1 VRETR
6 AVRWSARADEDLLAL
21 FLWLTDESGAD
32 FALAYAE
39 SIRAHMES
47 FRTFPERGTPRDD
60 LSPGLRTTVYRRRT
74 VIAYRLAEGEL
85 EVVRLHHAG
94 RDWAGDI

>member
-1 VRETR
+1 MSEIR
-6 AVRWSARADEDLLAL
+6 AVRWSAKAEEDLFELY
-21 FLWLTDESGAD
+21 LWLAAEAGAE
-32 FALAYAE
+32 FAFDYTS

-60 LSPGLRTTVYRRRT
+60 LSPGLRSTVYRRRT
-74 VIAYRLAEGEL
+74 VLAYRLADGEL

-94 RDWAGDI
+94 RDWTGDV

>member
-1 VRETR
+1 MRETL
-6 AVRWSARADEDLLAL
+6 AVRWSARAEDDLLAL
-21 FLWLTDESGAD
+21 FLWLTDEAGAD

-60 LSPGLRTTVYRRRT
+60 LSRGLRTTVYRRRT
-74 VIAYRLAEGEL
+74 VIAYRLVDGEL
-85 EVVRLHHAG
+85 EVVALHHAG
-94 RDWAGDI
+94 RDWTGEV